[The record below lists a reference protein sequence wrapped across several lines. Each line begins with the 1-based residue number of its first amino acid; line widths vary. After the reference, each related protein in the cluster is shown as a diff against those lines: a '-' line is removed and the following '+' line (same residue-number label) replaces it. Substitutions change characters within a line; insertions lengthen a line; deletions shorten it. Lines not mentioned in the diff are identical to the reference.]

1 MKSYLNEMS
10 IQRIYQNNELDL
22 TSFDEIREEFIKCLY
37 LLSENN
43 ARKALIIL
51 NQYPELATEKV
62 EVSFGIEDYPLQI
75 LISQNNPGVLSQ
87 RTARRLIKHLVK
99 FGADI
104 NKTTIKDITP
114 LGIVC
119 EYTKIQAY
127 TEDVLI
133 LVEFF

>member
-62 EVSFGIEDYPLQI
+62 EVSFGIED
-75 LISQNNPGVLSQ
+75 
-87 RTARRLIKHLVK
+87 
-99 FGADI
+99 
-104 NKTTIKDITP
+104 
-114 LGIVC
+114 
-119 EYTKIQAY
+119 
-127 TEDVLI
+127 
-133 LVEFF
+133 